1 MKDAPPL
8 SALLCISHSCVDF
21 CGGGNSGWVG
31 LQLYSAA
38 ERETIPFT
46 ETQSDTGR
54 IAPNLRGSRVRSY
67 LMDEKT
73 PTKAERRFLKNFIAV
88 LMVRLSHEDLRQESE
103 LLI

>member
-1 MKDAPPL
+1 MRPPFC
-8 SALLCISHSCVDF
+8 ALLCISHSCVDF

-31 LQLYSAA
+31 LQLYSTA
-38 ERETIPFT
+38 ERETT

-54 IAPNLRGSRVRSY
+54 IAPNLRGSRVRSC